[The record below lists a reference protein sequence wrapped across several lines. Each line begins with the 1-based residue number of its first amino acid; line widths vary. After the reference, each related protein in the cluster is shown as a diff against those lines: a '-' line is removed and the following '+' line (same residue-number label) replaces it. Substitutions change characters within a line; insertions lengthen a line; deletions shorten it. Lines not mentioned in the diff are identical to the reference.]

1 MHQASVIEHG
11 AQATTSGRTTGP
23 SSSADQDRARP
34 WLASY
39 PPGIPAEID
48 VDGLGT
54 LNDLFE
60 HSMAAFADRP
70 AMLCFG
76 STMTYATLGRQA
88 RALASWLASQGVA
101 KGDRVAIMLPNVPA
115 YPVAIFGVLLAGG
128 TVVNTNPLYTPR
140 ELTQQ
145 ITDSGAKILI
155 VLENFGATVAA
166 CLGDIKLDRV
176 VLVGPGD
183 GLGLKG
189 QVITLASRH
198 VRKAV
203 PPFQL
208 PNGLAVPLG
217 TILRLGTGLP
227 RTAVRV
233 EPEDLAFLQ
242 YTGGTTGIA
251 KAAMLSHRNV
261 MANVE
266 QAQLWFNSKDP
277 SVQRCAVTALP
288 LYHIFALTA
297 CFFQFMRNG
306 GSCLLIPNPRDCDGM
321 VKTLSRTPF
330 THLMGVNTLFNVLIN
345 HPKIGTVD
353 FSQLDFVVGG
363 GTAVQ
368 RAVAERWKA
377 LTGSTI
383 IEGYGLSETSPVV
396 CVNPTGLQDFS
407 GTIGFP
413 LPSTDVAIR
422 DATGAPV
429 PAGEPGEICVRGP
442 QVMRGY
448 WNRPEE
454 TVRAMTADGYFRTG
468 DVAVMLPDGQ
478 FKIVDRMKDM
488 ILVSGFNVY
497 PNEVEDV
504 LATHPAV
511 LECAVV
517 GAPSEETGEM
527 VVAHVVLKDPTVSTD
542 VLRAHART
550 QLTGYKVP
558 RRVVLHE
565 TLPKTNVG
573 KVLRR
578 MLRDEPPGPGGD
590 GATT

>member
-1 MHQASVIEHG
+1 MHEASVVEHG
-11 AQATTSGRTTGP
+11 AQATPSDRMTGP
-23 SSSADQDRARP
+23 STANAAGRP
-34 WLASY
+34 WVSAY
-39 PPGIPAEID
+39 PPGVPPEID
-48 VDGLGT
+48 VAGLGT

-60 HSMAAFADRP
+60 TSMAAFADRP

-76 STMTYATLGRQA
+76 STMTYATLGQQA
-88 RALASWLASQGVA
+88 RDLAAWLARQGLA

-145 ITDSGAKILI
+145 INDSGARILI

-166 CLGDIKLDRV
+166 ALPDVTLDRV
-176 VLVGPGD
+176 LLVGPGD
-183 GLGLKG
+183 GLGIKG
-189 QVITLASRH
+189 RVITLASRH

-203 PPFQL
+203 PPFRL
-208 PNGLAVPLG
+208 PERLAVPFASV
-217 TILRLGTGLP
+217 LRRGRGLP
-227 RTAVRV
+227 RTSVSV
-233 EPEDLAFLQ
+233 GPEDLAFLQ

-251 KAAMLSHRNV
+251 KAAMLSHRNI

-266 QAQLWFNSKDP
+266 QSQLWFDSKDP
-277 SVQRCAVTALP
+277 SVLRCAVTALP

-297 CFFQFMRNG
+297 CFFQFMRSG

-321 VKTLSRTPF
+321 VKTLSRTRF
-330 THLMGVNTLFNVLIN
+330 TCLMGVNTLFNVLLN

-353 FSQLDFVVGG
+353 FANLDFVVGG

-396 CVNPTGLQDFS
+396 CVNPRGMRDFS

-413 LPSTDVAIR
+413 LPSTEVSIRDVA
-422 DATGAPV
+422 GQPV
-429 PAGEPGEICVRGP
+429 PVGEPGEICVRGP
-442 QVMRGY
+442 QVMGGY

-454 TVRAMTADGYFRTG
+454 TARAMTADGFFRTG
-468 DVAVMLPDGQ
+468 DIAVMLPDGQ
-478 FKIVDRMKDM
+478 FRIVDRMKDM

-504 LATHPAV
+504 LAAHPAV

-527 VVAHVVLKDPTVSTD
+527 VVAHVVLKDASISAD

-558 RRVVLHE
+558 RRVVLHDA
-565 TLPKTNVG
+565 LPKTNVG

-578 MLRDEPPGPGGD
+578 VLRDETPG
-590 GATT
+590 A

>member
-1 MHQASVIEHG
+1 MPGRGAS
-11 AQATTSGRTTGP
+11 
-23 SSSADQDRARP
+23 DRP
-34 WLASY
+34 WLPFY
-39 PPGIPAEID
+39 PPGVPAEID
-48 VDGLGT
+48 VAGLGT
-54 LNDLFE
+54 LVDLFE
-60 HSMAAFADRP
+60 TSVTAFAGRP

-76 STMTYATLGRQA
+76 STMTYATLGQQA
-88 RALASWLASQGVA
+88 RDLATWLRGQGLA

-115 YPVAIFGVLLAGG
+115 YAVAIFGVLLAGG

-140 ELTQQ
+140 ECVQQ
-145 ITDSGAKILI
+145 INDSGARILI
-155 VLENFGATVAA
+155 VLENFGATIAAALPDVA
-166 CLGDIKLDRV
+166 LEQV

-189 QVITLASRH
+189 RVINLASRH

-203 PPFQL
+203 PPFRL
-208 PNGLAVPLG
+208 PERLAIPFATV
-217 TILRLGTGLP
+217 LRQGRTMP
-227 RTAVRV
+227 RASASVD
-233 EPEDLAFLQ
+233 PEDLAFLQ

-251 KAAMLSHRNV
+251 KAAMLSHRNI

-266 QAQLWFNSKDP
+266 QSQLWFNSKDP
-277 SVQRCAVTALP
+277 SVARCVVTALP

-297 CFFQFMRNG
+297 CFFQFMRSG

-321 VKTLSRTPF
+321 VKTLSRTRF

-353 FSQLDFVVGG
+353 FAHLDFVVGG

-377 LTGSTI
+377 LTGNTI

-396 CVNPTGLQDFS
+396 CVNPRGMRDFS
-407 GTIGFP
+407 GTIGYP
-413 LPSTDVAIR
+413 LPSTEVSIRAIS
-422 DATGAPV
+422 GEPL
-429 PAGEPGEICVRGP
+429 PAGQPGEICVRGP

-454 TVRAMTADGYFRTG
+454 TARAMTADGFFRTG
-468 DVAVMLPDGQ
+468 DVAILQEDGQ
-478 FKIVDRMKDM
+478 VRIVDRMKDM

-504 LATHPAV
+504 LAAHPAV

-527 VVAHVVLKDPTVSTD
+527 VVAHVVLKDPSVSTD
-542 VLRAHART
+542 ILRAHART

-578 MLRDEPPGPGGD
+578 MLRDETPP
-590 GATT
+590 A

>member
-1 MHQASVIEHG
+1 MHEANVMEHG
-11 AQATTSGRTTGP
+11 ARAATAGAMPAAPGGG
-23 SSSADQDRARP
+23 SSDRP

-39 PPGIPAEID
+39 PPGVPAEID
-48 VDGLGT
+48 VAGLGT
-54 LNDLFE
+54 LVDLFE
-60 HSMAAFADRP
+60 TSVAAFADRP
-70 AMLCFG
+70 ATLCFG
-76 STMTYATLGRQA
+76 SAMTYATLGRQA
-88 RALASWLASQGVA
+88 RDLAAWLRGQGLA

-115 YPVAIFGVLLAGG
+115 YAVAIFGVLLAGG

-140 ELTQQ
+140 ECAQQ
-145 ITDSGAKILI
+145 INDSGARILI
-155 VLENFGATVAA
+155 VLENFGATIAASLPDVA
-166 CLGDIKLDRV
+166 LERV

-189 QVITLASRH
+189 QVINLASRH

-203 PPFQL
+203 PPFRL
-208 PNGLAVPLG
+208 PESLAIPFALV
-217 TILRLGTGLP
+217 LRQGRSMP
-227 RTAVRV
+227 RTQVAV

-251 KAAMLSHRNV
+251 KAAMLSHRNI

-266 QAQLWFNSKDP
+266 QSQLWFNSKDP
-277 SVQRCAVTALP
+277 SVARCVVTALP

-297 CFFQFMRNG
+297 CFFQFMRSG
-306 GSCLLIPNPRDCDGM
+306 GACLLIPNPRDCDGM
-321 VKTLSRTPF
+321 VKTLSRTRF

-353 FSQLDFVVGG
+353 FSNLDFVVGG

-377 LTGSTI
+377 LTGNTI

-396 CVNPTGLQDFS
+396 CVNPRGMRDFS
-407 GTIGFP
+407 GTIGYP
-413 LPSTDVAIR
+413 LPSTEVSIR
-422 DATGAPV
+422 DISGQPL
-429 PAGEPGEICVRGP
+429 PNGQPGEICVRGP

-454 TVRAMTADGYFRTG
+454 TARAMTADGFFRTG
-468 DVAVMLPDGQ
+468 DVAILQAGGQ
-478 FKIVDRMKDM
+478 VRIVDRMKDM

-504 LATHPAV
+504 LAAHPAV

-527 VVAHVVLKDPTVSTD
+527 VVAHVVLKDPSVSTD
-542 VLRAHART
+542 ILRAHART

-578 MLRDEPPGPGGD
+578 MLRDETPP
-590 GATT
+590 A

>member
-1 MHQASVIEHG
+1 MPAAPG
-11 AQATTSGRTTGP
+11 GG
-23 SSSADQDRARP
+23 SSDRP

-39 PPGIPAEID
+39 PPGVPAEID
-48 VDGLGT
+48 VAGLGT
-54 LNDLFE
+54 LVDLFE
-60 HSMAAFADRP
+60 TSVAAFADRP
-70 AMLCFG
+70 ATLCFG
-76 STMTYATLGRQA
+76 SAMTYATLGRQA
-88 RALASWLASQGVA
+88 RDLAAWLRGQGLA

-115 YPVAIFGVLLAGG
+115 YAVAIFGVLLAGG

-140 ELTQQ
+140 ECAQQ
-145 ITDSGAKILI
+145 INDSGARILI
-155 VLENFGATVAA
+155 VLENFGATIAASLPDVA
-166 CLGDIKLDRV
+166 LERV

-189 QVITLASRH
+189 QVINLASRH

-203 PPFQL
+203 PPFRL
-208 PNGLAVPLG
+208 PESLAIPFALV
-217 TILRLGTGLP
+217 LRQGRSMP
-227 RTAVRV
+227 RTQVAV

-251 KAAMLSHRNV
+251 KAAMLSHRNI

-266 QAQLWFNSKDP
+266 QSQLWFNSKDP
-277 SVQRCAVTALP
+277 SVARCVVTALP

-297 CFFQFMRNG
+297 CFFQFMRSG
-306 GSCLLIPNPRDCDGM
+306 GACLLIPNPRDCDGM
-321 VKTLSRTPF
+321 VKTLSRTRF

-353 FSQLDFVVGG
+353 FSNLDFVVGG

-377 LTGSTI
+377 LTGNTI

-396 CVNPTGLQDFS
+396 CVNPRGMRDFS
-407 GTIGFP
+407 GTIGYP
-413 LPSTDVAIR
+413 LPSTEVSIR
-422 DATGAPV
+422 DISGQPL
-429 PAGEPGEICVRGP
+429 PNGQPGEICVRGP

-454 TVRAMTADGYFRTG
+454 TARAMTADGFFRTG
-468 DVAVMLPDGQ
+468 DVAILQAGGQ
-478 FKIVDRMKDM
+478 VRIVDRMKDM

-504 LATHPAV
+504 LAAHPAV

-527 VVAHVVLKDPTVSTD
+527 VVAHVVLKDPSVSTD
-542 VLRAHART
+542 ILRAHART

-578 MLRDEPPGPGGD
+578 MLRDETPP
-590 GATT
+590 A

>member
-1 MHQASVIEHG
+1 MHEANVIVHG
-11 AQATTSGRTTGP
+11 AEAPRSARMP
-23 SSSADQDRARP
+23 SLPTDPVSDRP

-39 PPGIPAEID
+39 PPGVPAEID
-48 VDGLGT
+48 VAGLGT
-54 LNDLFE
+54 LVGLFE
-60 HSMAAFADRP
+60 TSVAAFADRP

-76 STMTYATLGRQA
+76 STMTYATLGQQA
-88 RALASWLASQGVA
+88 RDLAAWLQGQGLA

-115 YPVAIFGVLLAGG
+115 YAVAIFGVLLAGG

-140 ELTQQ
+140 EFAQQ
-145 ITDSGAKILI
+145 INDSGARILI

-166 CLGDIKLDRV
+166 ALPDVKLDRV
-176 VLVGPGD
+176 ALVGPGD

-189 QVITLASRH
+189 QVINLASRH

-208 PNGLAVPLG
+208 PEGLAIPFTSV
-217 TILRLGTGLP
+217 LRRGRSLP
-227 RTAVRV
+227 RASARV

-251 KAAMLSHRNV
+251 KAAMLSHRNI

-266 QAQLWFNSKDP
+266 QSQLWFNSKDP
-277 SVQRCAVTALP
+277 SIRRCAVTALP

-321 VKTLSRTPF
+321 VKTLSRTRF

-353 FSQLDFVVGG
+353 FSHLDFVVGG

-377 LTGSTI
+377 LTGNTI

-396 CVNPTGLQDFS
+396 CVNPRGMRDFS

-413 LPSTDVAIR
+413 LPSTEVSIR
-422 DATGAPV
+422 DLAGQVVPV
-429 PAGEPGEICVRGP
+429 GQPGEICVRGP

-454 TVRAMTADGYFRTG
+454 TARAMTPDGFFRTG
-468 DVAVMLPDGQ
+468 DVAVMQADGQ
-478 FKIVDRMKDM
+478 FRIVDRMKDM

-504 LATHPAV
+504 LAAHPAV

-527 VVAHVVLKDPTVSTD
+527 VVAHIVLKDPSVSTD
-542 VLRAHART
+542 AIRAHART

-558 RRVVLHE
+558 RRVVLHD

-578 MLRDEPPGPGGD
+578 MLRDETPP
-590 GATT
+590 A

>member
-1 MHQASVIEHG
+1 MPAAPG
-11 AQATTSGRTTGP
+11 GG
-23 SSSADQDRARP
+23 SSDRP

-39 PPGIPAEID
+39 PPGVPAEID
-48 VDGLGT
+48 VAGLGT
-54 LNDLFE
+54 LVDLFE
-60 HSMAAFADRP
+60 TSVAAFADRP
-70 AMLCFG
+70 ATLCFG
-76 STMTYATLGRQA
+76 SAMTYATLGQQA
-88 RALASWLASQGVA
+88 RDLAAWLRGQGLA

-115 YPVAIFGVLLAGG
+115 YAVAIFGVLLAGG

-140 ELTQQ
+140 ECAQQ
-145 ITDSGAKILI
+145 INDSGARILI
-155 VLENFGATVAA
+155 VLENFGATIAASLPDVA
-166 CLGDIKLDRV
+166 LERV

-189 QVITLASRH
+189 QVINLASRH

-203 PPFQL
+203 PPFRL
-208 PNGLAVPLG
+208 PESLAIPFG
-217 TILRLGTGLP
+217 TVLRQGRSMP
-227 RTAVRV
+227 RASVAV

-251 KAAMLSHRNV
+251 KAAMLSHRNI

-266 QAQLWFNSKDP
+266 QSQLWFNSKDP
-277 SVQRCAVTALP
+277 SVARCVVTALP

-297 CFFQFMRNG
+297 CFFQFMRSG
-306 GSCLLIPNPRDCDGM
+306 GACLLIPNPRDCDGM
-321 VKTLSRTPF
+321 VKTLSRTRF

-353 FSQLDFVVGG
+353 FSNLDFVVGG

-377 LTGSTI
+377 LTGNTI

-396 CVNPTGLQDFS
+396 CVNPRGMRDFS
-407 GTIGFP
+407 GTIGYP
-413 LPSTDVAIR
+413 LPSTEVSIR
-422 DATGAPV
+422 DISGQPL
-429 PAGEPGEICVRGP
+429 PNGQPGEICVRGP

-454 TVRAMTADGYFRTG
+454 TARAMTADGFFRTG
-468 DVAVMLPDGQ
+468 DVAILQADGQ
-478 FKIVDRMKDM
+478 VRIVDRMKDM

-504 LATHPAV
+504 LAAHPAV

-527 VVAHVVLKDPTVSTD
+527 VVAHVVLKDPSVSTD
-542 VLRAHART
+542 ILRAHART

-578 MLRDEPPGPGGD
+578 MLRDETPP
-590 GATT
+590 A

>member
-1 MHQASVIEHG
+1 MDEANVIAHGPQA
-11 AQATTSGRTTGP
+11 ATSRSTTGAALDP
-23 SSSADQDRARP
+23 GASARP
-34 WLASY
+34 WLAAY
-39 PPGIPAEID
+39 PRRIPAEID
-48 VDGLGT
+48 PARLGT
-54 LNDLFE
+54 LVDLFE
-60 HSMAAFADRP
+60 TSVAAFADRP

-76 STMTYATLGRQA
+76 STMTYATLGQQA
-88 RALASWLASQGVA
+88 RGLAAWLRSEGLA

-115 YPVAIFGVLLAGG
+115 YAVAIFGALLAGG
-128 TVVNTNPLYTPR
+128 TVVNINPLYTPR

-145 ITDSGAKILI
+145 ITDSGARILI
-155 VLENFGATVAA
+155 VLENFGTTVAA
-166 CLGDIKLDRV
+166 ALSDLTLDRV

-189 QVITLASRH
+189 RVINLASRH

-208 PNGLAVPLG
+208 PEGLAVPFA
-217 TILRLGTGLP
+217 TVLRRARGLP
-227 RTAVRV
+227 PAAVSV
-233 EPEDLAFLQ
+233 GSQDLAFLQ

-251 KAAMLSHRNV
+251 KAAMLSHANI

-266 QAQLWFNSKDP
+266 QSQLWFDSKDP
-277 SVQRCAVTALP
+277 SVRRCCVTALP

-297 CFFQFMRNG
+297 CFFQFMRSG
-306 GSCLLIPNPRDCDGM
+306 GACLLIPNPRDCDGM
-321 VKTLSRTPF
+321 VKTLSQTPF

-353 FSQLDFVVGG
+353 FSKLDFVVGG

-377 LTGSTI
+377 LTGNTI

-396 CVNPTGLQDFS
+396 SVNPRGMRDFS

-413 LPSTDVAIR
+413 LPSTEVSIR
-422 DATGAPV
+422 DA
-429 PAGEPGEICVRGP
+429 AGQAIPPGQPGEICVRGP

-448 WNRPEE
+448 WNRPDE
-454 TVRAMTADGYFRTG
+454 TARAMTADGFFRTG

-497 PNEVEDV
+497 PNEVEEV
-504 LATHPAV
+504 LATHPGV

-517 GAPSEETGEM
+517 GAPNEETGEM
-527 VVAHVVLKDPTVSTD
+527 VVAHVVLKDPSVAPD
-542 VLRAHART
+542 ALRAFART

-558 RRVVLHE
+558 RRVVLHA

-578 MLRDEPPGPGGD
+578 VLRDETPI
-590 GATT
+590 A